1 MVESHILGDLR
12 SGGLHVGGVSIVVS
26 YERRTQVIIR
36 LKARLRPN
44 IGNTLSRVSTVS
56 YSAITPPEVNRFG

>member
-12 SGGLHVGGVSIVVS
+12 SGGLDVGGVSIVVS

-44 IGNTLSRVSTVS
+44 GNTLSRVSTVS